1 MIFVMKKTESQI
13 NMNDI
18 RYRKVK
24 ISNQQEY
31 YTLRKELKSGGK
43 EWQTNRERL
52 DIGLKRI
59 RNDRKK
65 IILEFEH
72 EENGR

>member
-1 MIFVMKKTESQI
+1 MIFFIEKSKSQI

-24 ISNQQEY
+24 ISNQLEY

-43 EWQTNRERL
+43 EW
-52 DIGLKRI
+52 
-59 RNDRKK
+59 
-65 IILEFEH
+65 
-72 EENGR
+72 